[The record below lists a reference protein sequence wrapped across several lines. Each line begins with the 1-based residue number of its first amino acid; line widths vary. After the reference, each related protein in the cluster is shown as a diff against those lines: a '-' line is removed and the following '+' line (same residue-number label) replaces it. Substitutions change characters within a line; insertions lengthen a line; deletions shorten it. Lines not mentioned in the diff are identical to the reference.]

1 MKIIR
6 TEKIKYLTFQKN
18 CMEQIAHLT
27 QLSNRKTRK
36 LAEDMDRHFQKE
48 YI

>member
-27 QLSNRKTRK
+27 KLSNRKMRK
-36 LAEDMDRHFQKE
+36 LAEDMDTAYLK
-48 YI
+48 